1 MNATTGN
8 STRMKPLLTTGPG
21 SIELNG
27 PVLYIINNAI
37 NYKYFTSEY
46 DTNDFFLDL
55 IIFAQLHQCFLL
67 VK

>member
-37 NYKYFTSEY
+37 NYK
-46 DTNDFFLDL
+46 
-55 IIFAQLHQCFLL
+55 
-67 VK
+67 